1 MAKVKEVDYD
11 DFEDA
16 FKKCSR
22 PRQGTNIRTPIGR
35 TSFMWVQ
42 KPKANKKDPTKKPQY
57 EVTLLIPP
65 GFSLTLLKKEVER
78 VVDEKWGEKRPR
90 GLKLP
95 FSDAGEYEYE
105 GYEKGWTRLR
115 ASTTQA
121 PGILDGEEDNAKIT
135 EEDSTAVYSG
145 RWAIISVR
153 PYAYDV
159 DGSRGV
165 SLGLANIRLMNHDTP
180 LGGGRSSAASDFDI
194 DEEYEDMKKGKRSA
208 FDDEDE
214 DDAPRKPVKKRRPVE
229 DDDEDEVPVKKKRRV
244 VEDDEDEEPPV
255 RKKKRRVV
263 EDDDED
269 FD

>member
-11 DFEDA
+11 DFEDNY
-16 FKKCSR
+16 KKCSR
-22 PRQGTNIRTPIGR
+22 PKQSTNIRTPIGR
-35 TSFMWVQ
+35 TSFMFAQ
-42 KPKANKKDPTKKPQY
+42 KPKVNKKDPTKKPQY

-65 GFSLTLLKKEVER
+65 GFSLTLLKKEVDR
-78 VVDEKWGEKRPR
+78 VVEEKWGDKRPR

-95 FSDAGEYEYE
+95 FADAGDYEYE

-121 PGILDGEEDNAKIT
+121 PGILDGEEENAKIV

-165 SLGLANIRLMNHDTP
+165 SLGLANIRLMNHDKA
-180 LGGGRSSAASDFDI
+180 LGGGRSSAAADFDV
-194 DEEYEDMKKGKRSA
+194 DEEYEDMKKSKRGA
-208 FDDEDE
+208 FDDD
-214 DDAPRKPVKKRRPVE
+214 DGDAPHKSAKKRRPVE
-229 DDDEDEVPVKKKRRV
+229 DDEDEAPVKKKRRV

-269 FD
+269 LD